1 MAKMSRRN
9 DNRFEIKVSVEGGKR
24 LSVYGATE
32 AEARRKAKELR
43 EQAAKFDLSNVSRM
57 SVREYMDHWLYSVKI
72 NEPKPASFDR
82 VEQSCKYQ
90 IYPYI
95 GDLQIQALTSD
106 DIQQMLNAIA
116 KTHSASTVKK
126 AYNNLNACLNL
137 GVARN
142 ELIRNP
148 AIAVTVPT
156 GKSAS
161 AAAPK
166 VIRPYDANEITA
178 IVDECR
184 RTYKNGNP
192 VNRYGYAFILLLNTG
207 MRLGELLY
215 LKWKDVDIENKT
227 IYVHG
232 NVSEHKDRNNGAKG
246 KYIIEEQDTP
256 KTRKSIRYITLN
268 NKAIDALEHLKIII
282 GDDEHAVAT
291 ENHTIVSPH
300 NMHKYF
306 RSILDRCFIKD
317 VDDIIHSLRH
327 TFATTLILRN
337 VDIKVVS
344 ELLGH
349 SDVGT
354 TMRIYYHTIEKQ
366 KRKAVS
372 QLEDLY

>member
-1 MAKMSRRN
+1 MAKMSKRT
-9 DNRFEIKVSVEGGKR
+9 DNRFEIKVPVGGGKR

-43 EQAAKFDLSNVSRM
+43 EMSAKYDMSSVCRM
-57 SVREYMDHWLYSVKI
+57 SVKDYMDHWLYTVKI
-72 NEPKPASFDR
+72 NEQKPASFDR

-106 DIQQMLNAIA
+106 DIQHMLNEIA
-116 KTHSASTVKK
+116 KTHSRSTVKK
-126 AYNNLNACLNL
+126 AYNNLNSCLNL

-142 ELIRNP
+142 EILRNP
-148 AIAVTVPT
+148 ALAVSLPT
-156 GKSAS
+156 AVSVSMPAKEVRS
-161 AAAPK
+161 
-166 VIRPYDANEITA
+166 YTENEINA
-178 IVDECR
+178 IVEECK
-184 RTYKNGNP
+184 RTYKNGNIA
-192 VNRYGYAFILLLNTG
+192 NRYGYAFLLILNTG
-207 MRLGELLY
+207 MRLGEALY
-215 LKWKDVDIENKT
+215 LKWKDVDLESRT
-227 IYVHG
+227 IYIHG
-232 NVSEHKDRNNGAKG
+232 NVSEHKNRTNGEADG
-246 KYIIEEQDTP
+246 YILAEQETP
-256 KTRKSIRYITLN
+256 KTRRSIRYIDLN
-268 NKAIDALEHLKIII
+268 SKAVEALEHLKGII
-282 GDDEHAVAT
+282 GDDERVIAT

-306 RSILDRCFIKD
+306 HSILDRCYIKD

-327 TFATTLILRN
+327 TFATTLILKG

-366 KRKAVS
+366 KKKAVR
-372 QLEDLY
+372 QLEHLY